1 MSDAETERD
10 ETAARTP
17 RKALVVVNT
26 GNGKGKTTAALG
38 VLFRAWGR
46 GYSVCMLQFIKS
58 TTSNYGETKAMKK
71 IGMEVVSLGGGFT
84 WLSKDIEKDKSLARE
99 LWEQCKAKIASGD
112 YDVIA
117 LDEFTYP
124 LAYGWLPVQEVID
137 FLKTRPARTHVI
149 ITGRDA
155 PQELVDYADLVT
167 EMREIKHP
175 FQQGVKAQPGIEF

>member
-1 MSDAETERD
+1 MTEEHEEQPEGRV
-10 ETAARTP
+10 P
-17 RKALVVVNT
+17 RKSLVVVNT

-46 GYSVCMLQFIKS
+46 GFHVCMLQFIKS
-58 TTSNYGETKAMKK
+58 TTSNYGENRAAKK
-71 IGMEVVSLGGGFT
+71 IDMEVISLGGGFT
-84 WLSKDIEKDKSLARE
+84 WLSKDIEKDKALARD
-99 LWEQCKAKIASGD
+99 LWAQCKEKIRSGE
-112 YDVIA
+112 YDIVA

-124 LAYGWLPVQEVID
+124 LAYGWLPTSEVID
-137 FLKTRPARTHVI
+137 FLKQRPARTHVI